1 MDNEKRM
8 ITWCRMWNEDPSLAY
23 GLMSDDCVQWSDH
36 GASLDTV
43 VGPEEQERFVTAYR
57 ARHVNIFSPRVLA
70 DAGDRFAYLWD
81 VRKADGQVLTGIDV
95 NVLEDG
101 RIRENWTF
109 VAERRCERPDPEPGG
124 AGAVG
129 GAGGVR
135 GAHPAAIERLCQRW
149 VQLRNGRAELATDLV
164 TGDFHLFSGTGPE
177 GDAHGPAELADL
189 IERQAKTDGPTARTI
204 HREPVVD
211 LVRGYAA
218 ILWTAEGRGD
228 GASVGGV
235 DLLTVRS
242 DRVTRAWSLTGTRP
256 FRY

>member
-1 MDNEKRM
+1 MDNNKRM

-36 GASLDTV
+36 GAGLDAV
-43 VGPEEQERFVTAYR
+43 VGPEQQERFVTSYR
-57 ARHVNIFSPRVLA
+57 ARHVNVFSPRVLA

-95 NVLEDG
+95 NILKGD

-109 VAERRCERPDPEPGG
+109 VAERRCERSDPGPEA
-124 AGAVG
+124 AGRTDVATIE
-129 GAGGVR
+129 ALCHQWVR
-135 GAHPAAIERLCQRW
+135 
-149 VQLRNGRAELATDLV
+149 LRNGRLDLAADVVTD
-164 TGDFHLFSGTGPE
+164 DFYLFSGSGP
-177 GDAHGPAELADL
+177 GDDAHGPSELADL
-189 IERQAKTDGPTARTI
+189 IGRQAETKGPPAITI
-204 HREPVVD
+204 HRQPVVD
-211 LVRGYAA
+211 PARGYAA
-218 ILWTAEGRGD
+218 FLWTAETRAD

-242 DRVTRAWSLTGTRP
+242 NRFARAWSLTGTRP

>member
-8 ITWCRMWNEDPSLAY
+8 TTWCRMWNEDPSLAHD
-23 GLMSDDCVQWSDH
+23 LMTEDCTQWSDH
-36 GASLDTV
+36 GAGLDTV
-43 VGPEEQERFVTAYR
+43 VGPHEQERFVAGYR

-95 NVLEDG
+95 NHLKDG

-109 VAERRCERPDPEPGG
+109 VAERRCERSDPEPGA
-124 AGAVG
+124 AG
-129 GAGGVR
+129 
-135 GAHPAAIERLCQRW
+135 HTDPATIEDLCRQW
-149 VQLRNGRAELATDLV
+149 VQLRNGRAELAKDVV
-164 TGDFHLFSGTGPE
+164 TGDFDLFSGAE
-177 GDAHGPAELADL
+177 AAGDAHGPSELADL
-189 IERQAKTDGPTARTI
+189 IERQAETNDPPVITI
-204 HREPVVD
+204 HRQPIVD
-211 LVRGYAA
+211 PGRRHVAF
-218 ILWTAEGRGD
+218 LWTAETGAD

-242 DRVTRAWSLTGTRP
+242 GRFARAWSLTGIRP